1 VLLAVRGQPA
11 ALLAMRQS
19 ASGWW
24 FFDAHREI
32 DDRLRVFLGRNRLFV
47 DINRVVE
54 RTTSLRPESF
64 KYVTEKRTFD
74 KGELESLLLSA
85 A

>member
-1 VLLAVRGQPA
+1 
-11 ALLAMRQS
+11 
-19 ASGWW
+19 
-24 FFDAHREI
+24 
-32 DDRLRVFLGRNRLFV
+32 
-47 DINRVVE
+47 VE